1 MFVIKE
7 QMRLSKNLLF
17 AWGWTG
23 CMIAP
28 GIMQTQPS
36 LAGVG
41 DGAELGCYEGGE
53 FFVPADLSN
62 PIICL

>member
-1 MFVIKE
+1 
-7 QMRLSKNLLF
+7 
-17 AWGWTG
+17 
-23 CMIAP
+23 MIAP